1 MKILPPPRLARCL
14 AVTLAT
20 GLAAALVSS
29 AIHAQAPAQTRFA
42 ADRMD
47 TFLYGAAFYEEYMP
61 QDRLDKDVELMQQAG
76 INVVRVGESTW
87 SLWEP
92 EDGRFEFAW
101 MDRIIDRLSRAHIRV
116 ILGTPTYSIPPW
128 MFKKHPEIL
137 VTRIDGR
144 KATYGMRQNMD
155 ITNPDFLRYAERVIR
170 KLTGHYRDN
179 RAVIGWQI
187 DNETTSNGTAG
198 ANVQAGF
205 VDYLREKFANVE
217 RLNRI
222 WGLVYWGQS
231 LHDWSEVPPRDG
243 ILNPGWK
250 LEWDR
255 YQDSLTTRY
264 LAWQA
269 ALVREQ
275 LRPDQFVTQDFGG
288 ATRPDV
294 NEYEVAGH
302 LDIAAINPYHTTQD
316 LYDGEGS
323 SYGGDF
329 ARSLKRTNYLV
340 TETNAQTIG
349 WDSRTQF
356 PPYDGQ
362 LRQDVYLMAAT
373 GANMVEYWHWHSLHY
388 GQETYW
394 KGVLSHDLEPGRIYA
409 EVARTAHELQ
419 RVGSRIVNLKPSHPV
434 ALLYSNDSRRGTG
447 YMPFLVT
454 EPAGDMPWSHW
465 GGYDLEMRRLYR
477 ALYRLNAGV
486 DFIFPETADLSEYRV
501 VVVPPLYVAS
511 DALLRRLADYV
522 RAGGHLVLTL
532 KSGFC
537 DEYSTVRPTMA
548 PGPLRE
554 AAGFHYQEFSNLAK
568 PLSLKDDPFHAGAGN
583 RVSDW
588 AEMLLLD
595 TAKPLAYYD
604 HPFFGKYPAITENQ
618 FGKGSVTYEGT
629 VLSDELQQKVLERV
643 LEQAQLA
650 GPDQKLPSGI
660 RVKHA
665 TGRTGN
671 TFHFYFNFSAAPR
684 RVAYAYSAATELLSN
699 RPVAGGEELALA
711 PWGVAILEQKQP

>member
-1 MKILPPPRLARCL
+1 MKIPPFRLLALCLP
-14 AVTLAT
+14 VTLAVA
-20 GLAAALVSS
+20 LAAAL
-29 AIHAQAPAQTRFA
+29 ATMGTRAQGLAQTRFA

-47 TFLYGAAFYEEYMP
+47 TFLYGAAFYAEYMP
-61 QDRLDKDVELMQQAG
+61 QDRLEKDVALMEQAG

-101 MDRIIDRLSRAHIRV
+101 MDRIIERLARAHIRV
-116 ILGTPTYSIPPW
+116 VLGTPTYSIPPW

-137 VTRIDGR
+137 VTRLDGR
-144 KATYGMRQNMD
+144 KATYGLRQNMD
-155 ITNPDFLRYAERVIR
+155 ITNPDFLRYSERVIR
-170 KLTGHYRDN
+170 KITEHYRDH
-179 RAVIGWQI
+179 RAVIGYQV

-198 ANVQAGF
+198 PNVQTGF
-205 VDYLREKFANVE
+205 VGYLREKFSSVE
-217 RLNRI
+217 SLNKL

-243 ILNPGWK
+243 IVNPGWK

-255 YQDSLTTRY
+255 YQDSLATNF

-275 LRPDQFVTQDFGG
+275 LRPDQFVMQDFGG
-288 ATRPDV
+288 ATRSDI
-294 NEYEVAGH
+294 NEYAIAKH
-302 LDIAAINPYHTTQD
+302 MDIAAINPYHPTQD

-349 WDSRTQF
+349 WDSRSQF

-362 LRQDVYLMAAT
+362 IRQDVYLMAAT

-394 KGVLSHDLEPGRIYA
+394 KGVLSHDLEVGRAYA
-409 EVARTAHELQ
+409 EVARTAHELA
-419 RVGSRIVNLKPSHPV
+419 RIGSRIVNLKASHPV
-434 ALLYSNDSRRGTG
+434 ALLYSNDSRRGTE
-447 YMPFLVT
+447 YMPFLIAQ
-454 EPAGDMPWSHW
+454 PPGDMPWSHP
-465 GGYDLEMRRLYR
+465 GGYELEMRQLYR
-477 ALYRLNAGV
+477 ALYRINVGV
-486 DFIFPETADLSEYRV
+486 DFVFPETADLSEYKV

-511 DALLRRLADYV
+511 DALLTRLVDYV

-537 DEYSTVRPTMA
+537 DEYSTVRSVMA

-568 PLSLKDDPFHAGAGN
+568 PLPLKDDPFQAGAEN
-583 RVSDW
+583 QVSDW
-588 AEMLLLD
+588 ADMLLLD
-595 TAKPLAYYD
+595 TAKPLAWYD
-604 HPFFGKYPAITENQ
+604 HPFFGKYPAITQNR
-618 FGKGSVTYEGT
+618 FGKGTVTYQGT
-629 VLSDELQQKVLERV
+629 VLSDALQQKVLEQV
-643 LEQAQLA
+643 LDQAHLL
-650 GPDQKLPSGI
+650 GPDQKLAAGV
-660 RVKHA
+660 RVKHG
-665 TGRTGN
+665 TGRAGKP
-671 TFHFYFNFSAAPR
+671 FHYYFNFSATPR
-684 RVAYAYSAATELLSN
+684 RVVYAYAGGTELLSN
-699 RPVAGGEELALA
+699 RPVAKGGALALD
-711 PWGVAILEQKQP
+711 PWGVAIVEELP

>member
-1 MKILPPPRLARCL
+1 MKIPPHVSLAL
-14 AVTLAT
+14 AVAALATLA
-20 GLAAALVSS
+20 
-29 AIHAQAPAQTRFA
+29 IRAQAPAQTRFA
-42 ADRMD
+42 ADRME

-61 QDRLDKDVELMQQAG
+61 ADRLEKDVALMEQAG

-101 MDRIIDRLSRAHIRV
+101 MDRIIDRLARAHIKV

-137 VTRIDGR
+137 VTRLDGR
-144 KATYGMRQNMD
+144 RATYGMRQNMD
-155 ITNPDFLRYAERVIR
+155 ITNPDFLRYSERVIR
-170 KLTGHYRDN
+170 KITEHYRDN
-179 RAVIGWQI
+179 RAVIGYQV

-198 ANVQAGF
+198 PNVQAGF
-205 VDYLREKFANVE
+205 VNYLREKFGSVD

-255 YQDSLTTRY
+255 YQDSLATRF
-264 LAWQA
+264 LAWQT
-269 ALVREQ
+269 ALVRAQ

-288 ATRPDV
+288 ATRSDV
-294 NEYEVAGH
+294 NEYDVSKA
-302 LDIAAINPYHTTQD
+302 LDIAAINPYHPTQD

-349 WDSRTQF
+349 WDSKTQF

-394 KGVLSHDLEPGRIYA
+394 KGVLPHDLEPGRNYA
-409 EVARTAHELQ
+409 EVSKTAHELQ
-419 RVGSRIVNLKPSHPV
+419 RIGSRIVNLKPSHPV
-434 ALLYSNDSRRGTG
+434 ALLYSNDSRRGIE
-447 YMPFLVT
+447 YMPFLQGQ
-454 EPAGDMPWSHW
+454 PPGDMPWSRP

-486 DFIFPETADLSEYRV
+486 DFVFPETTDLSEYQV

-511 DALLRRLADYV
+511 DALLKRLAEYA

-537 DEYSTVRPTMA
+537 DEYSTVRPSMA
-548 PGPLRE
+548 PGPLRD

-568 PLSLKDDPFHAGAGN
+568 PLALKDDPFQAGAGN
-583 RVSDW
+583 QVSDW

-604 HPFFGKYPAITENQ
+604 HPFFGKYPAITENS
-618 FGKGSVTYEGT
+618 FGKGMVTYQGT
-629 VLSDELQQKVLERV
+629 VLSDALQQKLLERV
-643 LEQAQLA
+643 LDQARVA
-650 GPDQKLPSGI
+650 AADRKLPAGV

-665 TGRTGN
+665 TGRSGKTM
-671 TFHFYFNFSAAPR
+671 HFYFNFSAAQQR
-684 RVAYAYSAATELLSN
+684 ALYAYAGGTELLSN
-699 RPVAGGEELALA
+699 HAVSKGWTVALD
-711 PWGVAILEQKQP
+711 PWGVAIVEEQ

>member
-1 MKILPPPRLARCL
+1 MKPGSFRRMAPPLLVLIP
-14 AVTLAT
+14 AVCGIMGTHSQ
-20 GLAAALVSS
+20 VRP
-29 AIHAQAPAQTRFA
+29 QERFA

-61 QDRLDKDVELMQQAG
+61 EDRLDQDVKLMEQAG
-76 INVVRVGESTW
+76 INVARVGESTW

-101 MDRIIDRLSRAHIRV
+101 MDRIVERLARAHIRV
-116 ILGTPTYSIPPW
+116 VLGTPTYSIPPW
-128 MFKKHPEIL
+128 MSKKHPEIL
-137 VTRIDGR
+137 VTRLDGQR
-144 KATYGMRQNMD
+144 ATYGIRQNMD
-155 ITNPDFLRYAERVIR
+155 IANPDFLRYSERVIR
-170 KLTGHYRDN
+170 KIAEHYRDN
-179 RAVIGWQI
+179 RAIIGYQI

-205 VDYLREKFANVE
+205 VRYLQEKFSSIE
-217 RLNRI
+217 RLNKI

-231 LHDWSEVPPRDG
+231 MHDWSEVPPRNG

-255 YQDSLTTRY
+255 YQDSLTTKF

-269 ALVREQ
+269 SLVREY
-275 LRPDQFVTQDFGG
+275 LRPDQFVMQDFGG
-288 ATRPDV
+288 ATRRDV
-294 NEYEVAGH
+294 NEYAISQS
-302 LDIAAINPYHTTQD
+302 LDIAAINPYHPTQD

-323 SYGGDF
+323 SFGGDF
-329 ARSLKRTNYLV
+329 ARSLKQTNYLV
-340 TETNAQTIG
+340 TEINAQTIG
-349 WDSRTQF
+349 WDSRSQF

-362 LRQDVYLMAAT
+362 LRQDVYMMAAT

-394 KGVLSHDLEPGRIYA
+394 KGVLSHDLEPGRAYA

-419 RVGSRIVNLKPSHPV
+419 RIGSRIVDLKASAQV
-434 ALLYSNDSRRGTG
+434 ALLYSNDSRRGLE
-447 YMPFLVT
+447 YMPFLVSQ
-454 EPAGDMPWSHW
+454 PAGDMPWSRPD
-465 GGYDLEMRRLYR
+465 GYELEMRRLYR

-486 DFIFPETADLSEYRV
+486 DFVFPETEDLSAYKV
-501 VVVPPLYVAS
+501 IVVPPLYVAS
-511 DALLRRLADYV
+511 DALLRRLVDYV

-537 DEYSTVRPTMA
+537 DEYSTVRAAMA

-568 PLSLKDDPFHAGAGN
+568 PIALKGDPFQADAGN
-583 RVSDW
+583 KVSDW

-604 HPFFGKYPAITENQ
+604 HPFFEKYPAVTENQ
-618 FGKGSVTYEGT
+618 FGKGTVTYEGT
-629 VLSDELQQKVLERV
+629 VLSDRLQEKLLERV
-643 LEQAQLA
+643 LDRAHLT
-650 GPDQKLPSGI
+650 GPGQKLPSEI
-660 RVKHA
+660 RVKHGTSRA
-665 TGRTGN
+665 GGKM
-671 TFHFYFNFSAAPR
+671 HYYFNFSGKPQR
-684 RVAYAYSAATELLSN
+684 IVYPYSDGTELLSSH
-699 RPVAGGEELALA
+699 PVGSGAALSLE
-711 PWGVAILEQKQP
+711 PWGVAIVEQQKP

>member
-1 MKILPPPRLARCL
+1 MRIPTLRRLPLAL
-14 AVTLAT
+14 AIV
-20 GLAAALVSS
+20 LAAALGSI
-29 AIHAQAPAQTRFA
+29 ATRAQMAPPPRFDA
-42 ADRMD
+42 ASMD

-61 QDRLDKDVELMQQAG
+61 EDRLDKDVALMRQAG

-101 MDRIIDRLSRAHIRV
+101 MDRIVERLAAAHIRV
-116 ILGTPTYSIPPW
+116 IMGTPTYSIPPW

-137 VTRIDGR
+137 VTRLDGS
-144 KATYGMRQNMD
+144 KATYGLRQNMD
-155 ITNPDFLRYAERVIR
+155 IANPDYLRYSERVIR
-170 KLTGHYRDN
+170 KITGHYRDN
-179 RAVIGWQI
+179 PAVIGYQI

-205 VDYLREKFANVE
+205 AAYLRDKFSTVE
-217 RLNRI
+217 RLNKV

-231 LHDWSEVPPRDG
+231 LHDWSELPPRDG

-255 YQDSLTTRY
+255 YQDSLTTRF

-288 ATRPDV
+288 ATRSDV
-294 NEYEVAGH
+294 NEFAVSKH
-302 LDIAAINPYHTTQD
+302 LDIAAINPYHPTQD

-340 TETNAQTIG
+340 TEINAQTIG

-362 LRQDVYLMAAT
+362 LRQDVFLMAST

-394 KGVLSHDLEPGRIYA
+394 KGVLAHDLEPGRAYA

-419 RVGSRIVNLKPSHPV
+419 RIGPRIVDLQASHPV
-434 ALLYSNDSRRGTG
+434 ALLYSNDSRRAIG
-447 YMPFLVT
+447 YMPFLVAQ
-454 EPAGDMPWSHW
+454 PPGDMPWSRP
-465 GGYDLEMRRLYR
+465 GGYELELRRLYG
-477 ALYRLNAGV
+477 ALYRLNVGV
-486 DFIFPETADLSEYRV
+486 DFVFPETANLSEYKV
-501 VVVPPLYVAS
+501 VVVPPLYVAG
-511 DALLRRLADYV
+511 DAVLTRLVDYA

-537 DEYSTVRPTMA
+537 DEYSSVRPSMA

-554 AAGFHYQEFSNLAK
+554 AAGIHYQEFSNLAK
-568 PLSLKDDPFHAGAGN
+568 PLPLKGDPFQTGAAN
-583 RVSDW
+583 QVSDW

-604 HPFFGKYPAITENQ
+604 HPFFGKYPAITENR
-618 FGKGSVTYEGT
+618 FGKGTVTYQGT
-629 VLSDELQQKVLERV
+629 VLSDALQQKLLERV
-643 LEQAQLA
+643 LDQAQLL
-650 GPDQKLPSGI
+650 GPDQKLPARV
-660 RVKHA
+660 RVKHGTSRA
-665 TGRTGN
+665 GKPV
-671 TFHFYFNFSAAPR
+671 HYYFNFSPASQRIIYPYGAG
-684 RVAYAYSAATELLSN
+684 AELLSN
-699 RPVAGGEELALA
+699 RPVPQGATLALDA
-711 PWGVAILEQKQP
+711 WGVAIVAQE

>member
-1 MKILPPPRLARCL
+1 MKLLPVPRLAVC
-14 AVTLAT
+14 
-20 GLAAALVSS
+20 LAAALTVFV
-29 AIHAQAPAQTRFA
+29 ATIATRAQPAPQPRFA

-61 QDRLDKDVELMQQAG
+61 QDRLEKDVALMEQAG

-87 SLWEP
+87 SRWEP

-101 MDRIIDRLSRAHIRV
+101 MDRIIERLARAHIRV
-116 ILGTPTYSIPPW
+116 IMGTPTYSIPPW

-137 VTRIDGR
+137 VTRIDGH
-144 KATYGMRQNMD
+144 KATYGLRQNMD
-155 ITNPDFLRYAERVIR
+155 VTNPDFLRYSERVIR
-170 KLTGHYRDN
+170 KITEHYRDN
-179 RAVIGWQI
+179 RAVIGYQI
-187 DNETTSNGTAG
+187 DNETTANGTAG

-205 VDYLREKFANVE
+205 VNYLREKFGTID
-217 RLNRI
+217 RLNQI

-255 YQDSLTTRY
+255 YQDL
-264 LAWQA
+264 LATNFLGWQA
-269 ALVREQ
+269 KLVREQ
-275 LRPDQFVTQDFGG
+275 LRPDQFVMQDFGG
-288 ATRPDV
+288 ATRSDV
-294 NEYEVAGH
+294 DEYEVSKH
-302 LDIAAINPYHTTQD
+302 LDIAAIYPYHGTQD

-340 TETNAQTIG
+340 TEINAQTIG

-394 KGVLSHDLEPGRIYA
+394 KGVLSHDLEPGRTYA
-409 EVARTAHELQ
+409 EVSRTAHELQ
-419 RVGSRIVNLKPSHPV
+419 RIGSRIVDLQASHPV
-434 ALLYSNDSRRGTG
+434 ALLYSNDSRRGTE
-447 YMPFLVT
+447 YMPFLQGQA
-454 EPAGDMPWSHW
+454 PGDMPWSHP
-465 GGYDLEMRRLYR
+465 GGYEVEMHRLYR
-477 ALYRLNAGV
+477 ALYRLNVGV
-486 DFIFPETADLSEYRV
+486 DFIFPETADLSAYKV
-501 VVVPPLYVAS
+501 IVVPPLYVAS
-511 DALLRRLADYV
+511 DALLTRLVEYV

-537 DEYSTVRPTMA
+537 DEYSTVRATMA

-568 PLSLKDDPFHAGAGN
+568 PLPLKDDPFQAGAEN
-583 RVSDW
+583 KVSDW

-595 TAKPLAYYD
+595 TAKPLASYE
-604 HPFFGKYPAITENQ
+604 HPFFGKYAAITENH
-618 FGKGSVTYEGT
+618 FGKGTVTYEGT
-629 VLSDELQQKVLERV
+629 VLSDVLQQKVLERV
-643 LEQAQLA
+643 LDQAQLL
-650 GPDQKLPSGI
+650 GPDQKLPAGV
-660 RVKHA
+660 RVKHGV
-665 TGRTGN
+665 GRAGKP
-671 TFHFYFNFSAAPR
+671 FHYYFNFSAAPAQ
-684 RVAYAYSAATELLSN
+684 VVYAYAGGTELLSN
-699 RPVAGGEELALA
+699 HPVAKGGALTLD
-711 PWGVAILEQKQP
+711 PWGVAIVEQE

>member
-1 MKILPPPRLARCL
+1 MSILVPLSLALALAAVFAPIATRAQTAPPPRF
-14 AVTLAT
+14 
-20 GLAAALVSS
+20 AAAS
-29 AIHAQAPAQTRFA
+29 
-42 ADRMD
+42 MD

-61 QDRLDKDVELMQQAG
+61 QDRLEKDVALMEQAG

-101 MDRIIDRLSRAHIRV
+101 MDRIVERLARAHIRV

-137 VTRIDGR
+137 VTRLDGS

-155 ITNPDFLRYAERVIR
+155 ITNPDFLRYSERVIR
-170 KLTGHYRDN
+170 KITEHYRDN
-179 RAVIGWQI
+179 PAVVGYQV

-205 VDYLREKFANVE
+205 AAYLRDKFSTVE
-217 RLNRI
+217 RLNQV

-231 LHDWSEVPPRDG
+231 LHDWSELPPRDG

-255 YQDSLTTRY
+255 YQDSLATRF

-269 ALVREQ
+269 SLVREQ

-288 ATRPDV
+288 ATRSDV
-294 NEYEVAGH
+294 DEFAISKH
-302 LDIAAINPYHTTQD
+302 LDIAAINPYHPTQD

-340 TETNAQTIG
+340 TEINAQTIG

-362 LRQDVYLMAAT
+362 LRQDVFLMAST

-394 KGVLSHDLEPGRIYA
+394 KGVLAHDLEPGRAYA

-419 RVGSRIVNLKPSHPV
+419 RVGPRIVDLQAAHPV
-434 ALLYSNDSRRGTG
+434 AILYSNDSRRAIG
-447 YMPFLVT
+447 YMPFLVAQPSG
-454 EPAGDMPWSHW
+454 EMPWSHP
-465 GGYDLEMRRLYR
+465 GGYELELRRLYR
-477 ALYRLNAGV
+477 ALYRLNVGV
-486 DFIFPETADLSEYRV
+486 DFVFPETANLGEYKV

-511 DALLRRLADYV
+511 DATLQRLVDYA

-554 AAGFHYQEFSNLAK
+554 AAGIHYQEFSNLAK
-568 PLSLKDDPFHAGAGN
+568 PLPLKGDPFRTGAEN
-583 RVSDW
+583 QVSDW

-595 TAKPLAYYD
+595 TAQPVAWYD
-604 HPFFGKYPAITENQ
+604 HPFFGKYPAIAENR
-618 FGKGSVTYEGT
+618 FGKGIVTYEGT
-629 VLSDELQQKVLERV
+629 VLSDALHRKLLERV
-643 LEQAQLA
+643 LEQAGLL
-650 GPDQKLPSGI
+650 GPDQKLPGQV
-660 RVKHA
+660 RVKHGI
-665 TGRTGN
+665 GRSGKA
-671 TFHFYFNFSAAPR
+671 FHYYFNFSPAPQ
-684 RVAYAYSAATELLSN
+684 RVVYPYGAGAELLSN
-699 RPVAGGEELALA
+699 RPVPQGGTLALDA
-711 PWGVAILEQKQP
+711 WGIAIVEQE

>member
-1 MKILPPPRLARCL
+1 MKALLFRRFGPWLIL
-14 AVTLAT
+14 AVSAAFAIT
-20 GLAAALVSS
+20 G
-29 AIHAQAPAQTRFA
+29 IRAQAPPQRFA

-61 QDRLDKDVELMQQAG
+61 QDRLDKDVELMQKAG

-87 SLWEP
+87 SVWEP

-101 MDRIIDRLSRAHIRV
+101 MDRIIDRLARAHIRV

-137 VTRIDGR
+137 ATRLDGR
-144 KATYGMRQNMD
+144 KATYGLRQNMD
-155 ITNPDFLRYAERVIR
+155 ITNPDYLRYSERIIR
-170 KLTGHYRDN
+170 KIVEHYRDN
-179 RAVIGWQI
+179 RAVIGYQV
-187 DNETTSNGTAG
+187 DNETTSYGTAG
-198 ANVQAGF
+198 PAVQSRF
-205 VDYLREKFANVE
+205 VDYLKEKFATVE
-217 RLNRI
+217 RLNQV
-222 WGLVYWGQS
+222 WGLVYWGQG

-243 ILNPGWK
+243 IVNPGWK

-255 YQDSLTTRY
+255 FQDSLATGF

-288 ATRPDV
+288 AARADV
-294 NEYEVAGH
+294 DECAISKD
-302 LDIAAINPYHTTQD
+302 LDIAAINPYHPTQD
-316 LYDGEGS
+316 SYDGEGS

-340 TETNAQTIG
+340 TEINAQTIG

-394 KGVLSHDLEPGRIYA
+394 KGVLPHDLEPGRAYA

-419 RVGSRIVNLKPSHPV
+419 RIGPRIVNLKASHPV
-434 ALLYSNDSRRGTG
+434 ALLYSNDSRRGTE
-447 YMPFLVT
+447 YMPFLQKR
-454 EPAGDMPWSHW
+454 PAGDMPWNQP
-465 GGYDLEMRRLYR
+465 GGYDVEMRRLYR
-477 ALYRLNAGV
+477 ALYRLNVGV
-486 DFIFPETADLSEYRV
+486 DFVFPETADLSEYKV

-511 DALLRRLADYV
+511 DKLLNRLVDYV
-522 RAGGHLVLTL
+522 RDGGHLVLTL

-537 DEYSTVRPTMA
+537 DEYSTVRATMA
-548 PGPLRE
+548 PGPLRP

-568 PLSLKDDPFHAGAGN
+568 PLPLKGDPFQAGAEN
-583 RVSDW
+583 QASDW
-588 AEMLLLD
+588 AEMLVLD

-604 HPFFGKYPAITENQ
+604 HPFFGKYPAVTENR
-618 FGKGSVTYEGT
+618 FGKGSLTYEGT
-629 VLSDELQQKVLERV
+629 VLSEVLQQKVLERV
-643 LEQAQLA
+643 LEAAQLL
-650 GPDQKLPSGI
+650 GPDQKLPSAV
-660 RVKHA
+660 RVKHGVGQA
-665 TGRTGN
+665 GKPIHY
-671 TFHFYFNFSAAPR
+671 FFNFSATPQP
-684 RVAYAYSAATELLSN
+684 VTYSYAAGTELLSN
-699 RPVAGGEELALA
+699 HAVARNGTLKLD
-711 PWGVAILEQKQP
+711 PWGVAIVEQEQP

>member
-1 MKILPPPRLARCL
+1 MKTPSFRTLWPWL
-14 AVTLAT
+14 AVAIAAFVVT
-20 GLAAALVSS
+20 GTR
-29 AIHAQAPAQTRFA
+29 AQAPAQTRFA

-61 QDRLDKDVELMQQAG
+61 QDRLEKDVALMEQAG

-87 SLWEP
+87 SVWEP

-101 MDRIIDRLSRAHIRV
+101 MDRIIERLARAHIRV
-116 ILGTPTYSIPPW
+116 IMGTPTYSIPPW

-137 VTRIDGR
+137 VTRLDGR

-155 ITNPDFLRYAERVIR
+155 ITNPDFLRYSERVIR
-170 KLTGHYRDN
+170 KITEHYRDN
-179 RAVIGWQI
+179 RAVIGYQV

-198 ANVQAGF
+198 PNVQTGF
-205 VDYLREKFANVE
+205 VGYLREKFASVE
-217 RLNRI
+217 RLNQI

-255 YQDSLTTRY
+255 YQDSLTTRF

-288 ATRPDV
+288 ATRADV
-294 NEYEVAGH
+294 NEYAISKS
-302 LDIAAINPYHTTQD
+302 LDIAANNPYHVTQD

-394 KGVLSHDLEPGRIYA
+394 KGVLSHDLEPGRTYA

-419 RVGSRIVNLKPSHPV
+419 RIGSRIVNLQAAHPV
-434 ALLYSNDSRRGTG
+434 ALLYSNDSRRGTE
-447 YMPFLVT
+447 YMPFLT
-454 EPAGDMPWSHW
+454 TQPPGDMPWSHP
-465 GGYDLEMRRLYR
+465 GGYDVEMRRLYR
-477 ALYRLNAGV
+477 ALYRLNVGV
-486 DFIFPETADLSEYRV
+486 DFVFPETADLSGYKV
-501 VVVPPLYVAS
+501 VVVPPLYIAS
-511 DALLRRLADYV
+511 DALLTRLVDYA

-537 DEYSTVRPTMA
+537 DEYSTVRPSMA

-568 PLSLKDDPFHAGAGN
+568 PLPLKDDPFQAGAEN
-583 RVSDW
+583 TVTDW

-604 HPFFGKYPAITENQ
+604 HPFFGKYPAITQNR
-618 FGKGSVTYEGT
+618 FGKGTVTYEGT
-629 VLSDELQQKVLERV
+629 VLSDGLQQKLLERV
-643 LEQAQLA
+643 LEQAQLL
-650 GPDQKLPSGI
+650 GPDQKLPAGV
-660 RVKHA
+660 RVKHGIGH
-665 TGRTGN
+665 TGKA
-671 TFHFYFNFSAAPR
+671 FHYYFNFSAATQ
-684 RVAYAYSAATELLSN
+684 RVVYAYAAGTELLSN
-699 RPVAGGEELALA
+699 RPAAKGGALALD
-711 PWGVAILEQKQP
+711 PWGVAIVQEGQP

>member
-1 MKILPPPRLARCL
+1 MKTTSFRILWPWL
-14 AVTLAT
+14 AVTIAAVAVT
-20 GLAAALVSS
+20 GTR
-29 AIHAQAPAQTRFA
+29 AQAPAQARFA

-61 QDRLDKDVELMQQAG
+61 QDRLEKDVALMEQAG

-87 SLWEP
+87 SVWEP

-101 MDRIIDRLSRAHIRV
+101 MDRIIERLARAHIRV

-128 MFKKHPEIL
+128 MFKQHPEIL
-137 VTRIDGR
+137 VTRLDGR

-170 KLTGHYRDN
+170 KITEHYRDN
-179 RAVIGWQI
+179 RAVIGYQI

-198 ANVQAGF
+198 PNVQTGF
-205 VDYLREKFANVE
+205 VSYLREKFASVE
-217 RLNRI
+217 RLNQI

-255 YQDSLTTRY
+255 YQDSLTTRF

-288 ATRPDV
+288 ATRADV
-294 NEYEVAGH
+294 NEYAISKS
-302 LDIAAINPYHTTQD
+302 LDIAANNPYHVTQD

-394 KGVLSHDLEPGRIYA
+394 KGVLSHDLEPGRSYA

-419 RVGSRIVNLKPSHPV
+419 RIGSRIVNLQASHPV
-434 ALLYSNDSRRGTG
+434 ALLYSNDSRRGTE
-447 YMPFLVT
+447 YMPFLT
-454 EPAGDMPWSHW
+454 TQPTGDMPWSHP
-465 GGYDLEMRRLYR
+465 GGYDVEMRRLYR
-477 ALYRLNAGV
+477 ALYRLNVGV
-486 DFIFPETADLSEYRV
+486 DFVFPETADLSQYKV
-501 VVVPPLYVAS
+501 VVVPPLYIAS
-511 DALLRRLADYV
+511 DALLTRLADYA

-537 DEYSTVRPTMA
+537 DEYSTVRPSMA

-568 PLSLKDDPFHAGAGN
+568 PLSLKDDPFQTGAEN
-583 RVSDW
+583 TVTDW

-604 HPFFGKYPAITENQ
+604 HPFFGKYPAITENR
-618 FGKGSVTYEGT
+618 FGKGMVTYEGT
-629 VLSDELQQKVLERV
+629 VLSDGLQQKLLERV
-643 LEQAQLA
+643 LEQAQLL
-650 GPDQKLPSGI
+650 GPDQKLPAGV
-660 RVKHA
+660 RVKHGTA
-665 TGRTGN
+665 RGGKAL
-671 TFHFYFNFSAAPR
+671 HYYFNFSSTPQRA
-684 RVAYAYSAATELLSN
+684 VYAYAGGTELLSN
-699 RPVAGGEELALA
+699 RPAAKGAALALD
-711 PWGVAILEQKQP
+711 PWGVAIVEEGQP

>member
-1 MKILPPPRLARCL
+1 MKTTSFRTFWPWAAVAIAAL
-14 AVTLAT
+14 AVAGTR
-20 GLAAALVSS
+20 
-29 AIHAQAPAQTRFA
+29 AQAPAQTRFA

-61 QDRLDKDVELMQQAG
+61 QDRLEKDVALMEQAG

-87 SLWEP
+87 SVWEP

-101 MDRIIDRLSRAHIRV
+101 MDRIIERLARAHIRV
-116 ILGTPTYSIPPW
+116 IMGTPTYSIPPW

-137 VTRIDGR
+137 VTRLDGR
-144 KATYGMRQNMD
+144 RATYGLRQNMD
-155 ITNPDFLRYAERVIR
+155 VTNPDFLRYSERVIR
-170 KLTGHYRDN
+170 RITEHYRDN
-179 RAVIGWQI
+179 RAIIGYQI

-198 ANVQAGF
+198 PNVQTGF
-205 VDYLREKFANVE
+205 VGYLREKFASVE
-217 RLNRI
+217 RLNQI

-255 YQDSLTTRY
+255 YQDSLTTRF

-288 ATRPDV
+288 ATRADV
-294 NEYEVAGH
+294 NEYAISKS
-302 LDIAAINPYHTTQD
+302 LDIAANNPYHVTQD

-394 KGVLSHDLEPGRIYA
+394 KGVLSHDLEPGRAYA

-419 RVGSRIVNLKPSHPV
+419 RIGSRIVNLQAAHPV
-434 ALLYSNDSRRGTG
+434 ALLYSNDSRRGTE
-447 YMPFLVT
+447 YMPFLT
-454 EPAGDMPWSHW
+454 TQPPGDMPWSHP
-465 GGYDLEMRRLYR
+465 GGYDVEMRRLYR
-477 ALYRLNAGV
+477 ALYRLNVGV
-486 DFIFPETADLSEYRV
+486 DFVFPETADLSGYKV
-501 VVVPPLYVAS
+501 VVVPPLYIAS
-511 DALLRRLADYV
+511 DALLTRLVDYA

-537 DEYSTVRPTMA
+537 DEYSTVRSSMA

-568 PLSLKDDPFHAGAGN
+568 PLPLKDDPFQAGAEN
-583 RVSDW
+583 TVTDW

-604 HPFFGKYPAITENQ
+604 HPFFGKYPAITQNR
-618 FGKGSVTYEGT
+618 FGKGTVTYEGT
-629 VLSDELQQKVLERV
+629 VLSDGLQQKLLERV
-643 LEQAQLA
+643 LEQAQLL
-650 GPDQKLPSGI
+650 GPDQKLPAGV
-660 RVKHA
+660 RVKHGIGH
-665 TGRTGN
+665 TGKA
-671 TFHFYFNFSAAPR
+671 FHYYFNFSAATQ
-684 RVAYAYSAATELLSN
+684 RVVYAYAAGTELLSN
-699 RPVAGGEELALA
+699 RPAAKGGALALD
-711 PWGVAILEQKQP
+711 PWGVAIVQEGQP

>member
-1 MKILPPPRLARCL
+1 MKIPPHVSLAL
-14 AVTLAT
+14 AVAALATLA
-20 GLAAALVSS
+20 
-29 AIHAQAPAQTRFA
+29 IRAQAPAQTRFA
-42 ADRMD
+42 ADRME

-61 QDRLDKDVELMQQAG
+61 ADRLEKDVALMEQAG

-101 MDRIIDRLSRAHIRV
+101 MDRIIDRLARAHIKV

-137 VTRIDGR
+137 VTRLDGR
-144 KATYGMRQNMD
+144 RATYGMRQNMD
-155 ITNPDFLRYAERVIR
+155 ITNPDFLRYSERVIR
-170 KLTGHYRDN
+170 KITEHYRDN
-179 RAVIGWQI
+179 RAVIGYQV

-198 ANVQAGF
+198 PNVQAGF
-205 VDYLREKFANVE
+205 VNYLREKFGSVD

-255 YQDSLTTRY
+255 YQDSLATRF
-264 LAWQA
+264 LAWQT
-269 ALVREQ
+269 ALVRAQ

-288 ATRPDV
+288 ATRSDV
-294 NEYEVAGH
+294 NEYDVSKA
-302 LDIAAINPYHTTQD
+302 LDIAAINPYHPTQD

-349 WDSRTQF
+349 WDSKTQF

-394 KGVLSHDLEPGRIYA
+394 KGVLPHDLEPGRNYA
-409 EVARTAHELQ
+409 EVSKTAHELQ
-419 RVGSRIVNLKPSHPV
+419 RIGSRIVNLKPSHPV
-434 ALLYSNDSRRGTG
+434 ALLYSNDSRRGIE
-447 YMPFLVT
+447 YMPFLQGQ
-454 EPAGDMPWSHW
+454 PPGDMPWSRP

-486 DFIFPETADLSEYRV
+486 DFVFPETTDLSEYQV

-511 DALLRRLADYV
+511 DALLKRLAEYA

-537 DEYSTVRPTMA
+537 DEYSTVRPSMA
-548 PGPLRE
+548 PGPLRD

-568 PLSLKDDPFHAGAGN
+568 PLALKDDPFQAGAGN
-583 RVSDW
+583 QVSDW

-604 HPFFGKYPAITENQ
+604 HPFFGKYPAITQNS
-618 FGKGSVTYEGT
+618 FGKGMVTYQGT
-629 VLSDELQQKVLERV
+629 VLSDALQQKLLERV
-643 LEQAQLA
+643 LDQARVA
-650 GPDQKLPSGI
+650 AADRKLPAGV

-665 TGRTGN
+665 TGRSGKTM
-671 TFHFYFNFSAAPR
+671 HFYFNFSAAQQR
-684 RVAYAYSAATELLSN
+684 ALYAYAGGTELLSN
-699 RPVAGGEELALA
+699 HAVSKGWTVALD
-711 PWGVAILEQKQP
+711 PWGVAIVEEQ

>member
-1 MKILPPPRLARCL
+1 MKIRPSSRPGLWLAL
-14 AVTLAT
+14 AIIA
-20 GLAAALVSS
+20 ASAAL
-29 AIHAQAPAQTRFA
+29 AIHAQGTPQTRFA
-42 ADRMD
+42 ADQMG

-61 QDRLDKDVELMQQAG
+61 EDRLEKDVELMAQAG

-92 EDGRFEFAW
+92 EDGHFEFGW
-101 MDRIIDRLSRAHIRV
+101 MDRIIERLARAHIRV

-137 VTRIDGR
+137 VTRLDGQ
-144 KATYGMRQNMD
+144 KATYGIRQNMD
-155 ITNPDFLRYAERVIR
+155 VTNPDFLRYAERVIR
-170 KLTGHYRDN
+170 KITEHYRDN
-179 RAVIGWQI
+179 PAVIGYQV

-198 ANVQAGF
+198 SNVQARF
-205 VDYLREKFANVE
+205 VDYLREKFGTVE
-217 RLNRI
+217 HLNRI

-231 LHDWSEVPPRDG
+231 LHDWSEVPPRNG

-255 YQDSLTTRY
+255 YQDQLTTNY
-264 LAWQA
+264 LAWQG

-288 ATRPDV
+288 ATRSDV
-294 NEYEVAGH
+294 NEYAVSKS
-302 LDIAAINPYHTTQD
+302 LDIAAINPYHPTQD

-340 TETNAQTIG
+340 TETNAQSIG

-362 LRQDVYLMAAT
+362 IRQDVYLMAAT

-394 KGVLSHDLEPGRIYA
+394 KGVLPHDLQPGRAYA

-419 RVGSRIVNLKPSHPV
+419 RIGPRIVDLKAAHPV
-434 ALLYSNDSRRGTG
+434 ALLYSNDSRRGIES
-447 YMPFLVT
+447 MPFLT
-454 EPAGDMPWSHW
+454 SQPRGDMPWSRP
-465 GGYDLEMRRLYR
+465 GGYELEMRRLYR
-477 ALYRLNAGV
+477 SLYRLNVGV
-486 DFIFPETADLSEYRV
+486 DFVFPETMDLSEYKV
-501 VVVPPLYVAS
+501 VVVPPLYVAG
-511 DALLRRLADYV
+511 DELLKRLVDYV
-522 RAGGHLVLTL
+522 RGGGHLVLTL

-548 PGPLRE
+548 PGLLRE
-554 AAGFHYQEFSNLAK
+554 AAGFHYQEFSNLTK
-568 PLSLKDDPFHAGAGN
+568 PLALKGDPFQTGAEN
-583 RVSDW
+583 QVTDW

-595 TAKPLAYYD
+595 TAKPLAFYD
-604 HPFFGKYPAITENQ
+604 HPFFGKYAAVTENR
-618 FGKGSVTYEGT
+618 FGKGMVTYEGT
-629 VLSDELQQKVLERV
+629 VLSDALQQKVLEHV
-643 LEQAQLA
+643 LNQAQLL
-650 GPDQKLPSGI
+650 GPDQKLPAAV
-660 RVKHA
+660 RVKHG
-665 TGRTGN
+665 TSRSGKML
-671 TFHFYFNFSAAPR
+671 HYYFNFSAASQQVP
-684 RVAYAYSAATELLSN
+684 YSYGGGTELLTSH
-699 RPVAGGEELALA
+699 RLAKGAELSIE
-711 PWGVAILEQKQP
+711 PWGVAIVEQE